1 MRKDRVHR
9 GEKDRMSAALGR
21 MEGQGHRGEQ
31 ETFSALPLHARREG
45 GRGQTHPGVLGGPA
59 VQAGQGERR
68 TSRQLRPGR
77 EDGKSPGWGSTRLT
91 CTGLSDC
98 GRRGSARRVSQA
110 PARPRPADDGQSA
123 AAGGG
128 TDTHP
133 GDPEAQTGWRE
144 GRDSNALLKQGQQ
157 PPEAGQTSLALLLL
171 GCDCGLSKLWVLPR
185 SAGSVVI
192 LSIG

>member
-1 MRKDRVHR
+1 MR
-9 GEKDRMSAALGR
+9 GTLGR
-21 MEGQGHRGEQ
+21 MDGWGDRAEQ
-31 ETFSALPLHARREG
+31 ETFSGLPLHARREG

-59 VQAGQGERR
+59 VQAGQGKGR

-77 EDGKSPGWGSTRLT
+77 GDGKGPGWGSTRLT

-110 PARPRPADDGQSA
+110 PARPRPADAGQSA

-133 GDPEAQTGWRE
+133 GDPEAQAGAAGGER
-144 GRDSNALLKQGQQ
+144 QQ
-157 PPEAGQTSLALLLL
+157 RATKARPKACGGGQTSSGPPAS
-171 GCDCGLSKLWVLPR
+171 GAVMR
-185 SAGSVVI
+185 S
-192 LSIG
+192 L